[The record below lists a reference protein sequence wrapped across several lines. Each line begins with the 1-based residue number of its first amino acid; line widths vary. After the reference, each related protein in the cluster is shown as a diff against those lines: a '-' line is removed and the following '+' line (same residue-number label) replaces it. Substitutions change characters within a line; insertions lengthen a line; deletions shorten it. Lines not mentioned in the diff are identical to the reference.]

1 MGVVE
6 AVVQIF
12 TDDRVTSAAI
22 RLYGVLKSDPGLSRD
37 ELARAINKSV
47 RRVDESLDLLVALGY
62 VEVNEKRSMGQSTV
76 SYTFPTDIPM
86 PPQKAS
92 C

>member
-22 RLYGVLKSDPGLSRD
+22 RLYGVLKSNPGLSRD
-37 ELARAINKSV
+37 ELARAISKSV
-47 RRVDESLDLLVALGY
+47 RRVDESLNLLVALGY
-62 VEVNEKRSMGQSTV
+62 VEVNEKRSMGQTTV
-76 SYTFPTDIPM
+76 SYAFPTDVPM
-86 PPQKAS
+86 PLQKAG
-92 C
+92 